1 MGHDSGR
8 LDVKKIRTILYEY
21 RRSDDLLDLVFS
33 SEFSK
38 EERAQIHM

>member
-1 MGHDSGR
+1 MGHGSGD
-8 LDVKKIRTILYEY
+8 LNLSKIKAILIEY
-21 RRSDDLLDLVFS
+21 RRSDDLLDLIFS